1 MRGRDDGSVI
11 PGSGR
16 ESVERVGDEH
26 DEADEAV
33 LAAWRSLPSEHRLV
47 LWQLVVHDESL
58 GRPAP
63 PRRPS
68 RRGVAAPAERAR
80 DRLRLG
86 LLSELVAR
94 AEGPECAAA
103 RRALGGHLR
112 HLPSGPGTP
121 EAEEHLEECERCRTA
136 VALLDDVDGA
146 IRSRVAPALL
156 PGAFT
161 TAVVEDGA
169 PPAETATVTVSA
181 LSTAPSARV
190 LSVPGRPAALLTAA
204 GALVLAAVMLRLAWA
219 PGGGLTAE
227 APSPRPPSVATL
239 SVDASPDSDRAAA
252 AASGPRPV
260 IGVAVAESVSGR
272 RGTVSL
278 PGGGSRPDGP
288 AGLRAGFAQR
298 RGASGVGA
306 AAVGLRTRPPGVT
319 SPPVTSPPAA
329 SAPAA
334 SAPGASAPASATAS
348 PTPPAATTTAPPP
361 GPLVPPEATVTT
373 LVFVP
378 ADQGTFVATLA
389 VSQGWLLTSV
399 VDVRG
404 TQAVEH
410 VATPSTEVVDRMH
423 AGRVVVEV
431 TKAAGS
437 TGAGLLS
444 VSFVGPSGSVLP
456 GSGTYAL
463 R

>member
-1 MRGRDDGSVI
+1 MRGRDDGSVS

-47 LWQLVVHDESL
+47 LWQLVVHDEGL

-103 RRALGGHLR
+103 RRALAGHLR

-121 EAEEHLEECERCRTA
+121 EAEQHLEVCERCRTA

-169 PPAETATVTVSA
+169 PPASAATVDSA
-181 LSTAPSARV
+181 PSTAPAARV
-190 LSVPGRPAALLTAA
+190 LSMPGRPAALLTAA

-219 PGGGLTAE
+219 PGGGLTAQ
-227 APSPRPPSVATL
+227 APSPRPPSVATV

-278 PGGGSRPDGP
+278 PAGGSRPDGP
-288 AGLRAGFAQR
+288 AGLRAAFAQR
-298 RGASGVGA
+298 RGASGVGGA
-306 AAVGLRTRPPGVT
+306 TVGLRTRPSGVT
-319 SPPVTSPPAA
+319 SPPFAAPPV
-329 SAPAA
+329 APAPVA
-334 SAPGASAPASATAS
+334 SAPGASATAPATAS
-348 PTPPAATTTAPPP
+348 TTPPAATTTAPPP
-361 GPLVPPEATVTT
+361 GPVVPPEGTVTT

-423 AGRVVVEV
+423 AGRVTVEV

-437 TGAGLLS
+437 AGAGLLS